1 MNEFFIGESDFK
13 VWLPSVSFEKAKD
26 LPEDAFNSRRINGVM
41 STERTDRQ
49 GESVIAKGLDFS
61 DFLNH
66 GHYNDN
72 HSQET
77 SAIVGFPEKVS
88 YHKDLSEFGCK
99 AEGWSCE
106 GYVLKGTKRSD
117 ALWELAKALETVPN
131 RKLGFSIEGKVI
143 RRNDK
148 TIEKAKIRNV
158 AITNCPVNTDCTW
171 AILAKSF
178 EEPEIAMKAMTAGY
192 GTSPGS
198 QSGGGAVRAESLESD
213 LKVLSHEEKR
223 KKRKKFADALQR
235 AFTLDFEEMMKSMD
249 WILERRPDMDEEAAA
264 YFIHRLYQKGG
275 RI

>member
-131 RKLGFSIEGKVI
+131 RKLGFS
-143 RRNDK
+143 
-148 TIEKAKIRNV
+148 
-158 AITNCPVNTDCTW
+158 P
-171 AILAKSF
+171 
-178 EEPEIAMKAMTAGY
+178 Y
-192 GTSPGS
+192 GRG
-198 QSGGGAVRAESLESD
+198 SGGSVNWRPSGLPAEGNLTLFALYLRRWVGERCGRFGASC
-213 LKVLSHEEKR
+213 
-223 KKRKKFADALQR
+223 
-235 AFTLDFEEMMKSMD
+235 
-249 WILERRPDMDEEAAA
+249 
-264 YFIHRLYQKGG
+264 
-275 RI
+275 

>member
-1 MNEFFIGESDFK
+1 
-13 VWLPSVSFEKAKD
+13 
-26 LPEDAFNSRRINGVM
+26 
-41 STERTDRQ
+41 
-49 GESVIAKGLDFS
+49 VIAKGLDFS